1 MAAALDEIALPPEA
15 VSALAEQVPEAF
27 LEILEEGLEM
37 CADIHG
43 TNGEVAAE
51 ALFDLAV
58 ELCNEVTSEQVVH
71 ADIGVDDTVI
81 TRRTLPDGTIRET
94 RRPLK
99 GTIKEMVRGLRTSI
113 PIFKLL
119 QADAPVREYLLYCAI
134 SLVAALGQPL
144 SVPAGTL
151 V

>member
-1 MAAALDEIALPPEA
+1 

-37 CADIHG
+37 CAEVHG
-43 TNGEVAAE
+43 AQGETAAE

-58 ELCNEVTSEQVVH
+58 ELCNEITSEHVVS
-71 ADIGVDDTVI
+71 ADIGVDDAVI
-81 TRRTLPDGTIRET
+81 TRRTMPDGTVRET

-134 SLVAALGQPL
+134 SLVAALG
-144 SVPAGTL
+144 
-151 V
+151 